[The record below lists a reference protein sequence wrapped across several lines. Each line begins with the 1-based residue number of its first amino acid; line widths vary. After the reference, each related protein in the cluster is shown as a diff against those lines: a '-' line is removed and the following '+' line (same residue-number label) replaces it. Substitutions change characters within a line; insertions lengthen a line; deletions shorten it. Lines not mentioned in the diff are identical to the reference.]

1 MKLFLPKLVA
11 ALFVWVIPLCV
22 DLLDTN
28 REGTS
33 SYLPVV
39 FGWMLVALFVCAIF
53 RGSDWATFIWV
64 PMALCIFA
72 GAIGSLGGLGG
83 TGSHGPNTGPGEA
96 TAIVFLLGLLVILAG
111 LGFAAFWFRPRVF
124 PIPTI
129 LISALLNAA
138 ACGIVTSR
146 VDRHVTRQD
155 IVLHILDRDGHPVAG
170 ASVRYQRYGYGSG
183 GSTVFDDEGGPI
195 LSDSSGVVIIPSRQ
209 MRYETRVTIFKPEY
223 RDLLLTLEM
232 QFNKND
238 KKRKVVI
245 STRETKGVAG
255 WNVPA
260 TNPVEVTVYLPPASD
275 ARDSMTKR
283 IGLYSKRDVGEQSA
297 KYLDLSTGKFTVDQ
311 SADLKLEL
319 SLAIGGDFS
328 NRRLRII
335 GLNGFELLMLPSKTT
350 FDGVSSTY
358 EQIFRI
364 APTHGYQSEIT
375 LEGES
380 YRNGHIIYFR
390 TTDRKLHGRLHLDA
404 QGDLSGQDARYS
416 GDLFINSSGS
426 RLLE

>member
-22 DLLDTN
+22 GLLDTN
-28 REGTS
+28 REGAS
-33 SYLPVV
+33 FYLPVL

-53 RGSDWATFIWV
+53 RGSDWAAFIWI
-64 PMALCIFA
+64 PMALCILA
-72 GAIGSLGGLGG
+72 GAIGSLRGLGG

-129 LISALLNAA
+129 LIGALLNTA

-146 VDRHVTRQD
+146 IDRHVTRQN
-155 IVLHILDRDGHPVAG
+155 IVLHILDRDGHPVPG
-170 ASVRYQRYGYGSG
+170 ASVRYERYGYGSG
-183 GSTVFDDEGGPI
+183 GITVFDDAGGPF
-195 LSDSSGVVIIPSRQ
+195 LSASSGLVIIPSRQ
-209 MRYETRVTIFKPEY
+209 MRYETRATISKPEY
-223 RDLLLTLEM
+223 RDLLFTLEM
-232 QFNKND
+232 QFSPYD
-238 KKRKVVI
+238 EKRNVVL
-245 STRETKGVAG
+245 STRETKAIAHGH
-255 WNVPA
+255 VPA

-275 ARDSMTKR
+275 TRDPMTKR

-297 KYLDLSTGKFTVDQ
+297 KYLDLSTGKFTVNQ
-311 SADLKLEL
+311 PTDLKLEL
-319 SLAIGGDFS
+319 SPAIGGDFS
-328 NRRLRII
+328 NRRFRII
-335 GLNGFELLMLPSKTT
+335 GLNGFELLMLPSKST
-350 FDGVSSTY
+350 FDCVSSTY
-358 EQIFRI
+358 EQMFRI
-364 APTHGYQSEIT
+364 APAHGYQGEIT

-380 YRNGHIIYFR
+380 YRNGHVIYVR
-390 TTDRKLHGRLHLDA
+390 TADRKLHGRLHLDA